1 MIEAGFDRFDPR
13 GPLTDVFHAEA
24 RRQSRSVPAR
34 QHRLAVL
41 RIDRVGDEPRLGAL
55 QRRGLDPIG
64 DQAARATRSTAA
76 SSVSIVTPGLG
87 MA

>member
-1 MIEAGFDRFDPR
+1 MPSPVAKR
-13 GPLTDVFHAEA
+13 
-24 RRQSRSVPAR
+24 RSVPAR

-55 QRRGLDPIG
+55 QRAALDAVG
-64 DQAARATRSTAA
+64 DASRAITRSIAA